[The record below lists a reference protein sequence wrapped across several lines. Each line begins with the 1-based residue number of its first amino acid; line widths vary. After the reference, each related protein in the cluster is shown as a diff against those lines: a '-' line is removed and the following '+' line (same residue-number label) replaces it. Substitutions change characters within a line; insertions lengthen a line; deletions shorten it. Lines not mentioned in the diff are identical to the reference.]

1 MNEWGR
7 PVQGIADY
15 TFIRPL
21 GEGNHGRYYLA
32 TPPPRLGL
40 EAKAVVI
47 KVVAGQ
53 TTSDTFMRATRE
65 LKAFAAVRSPYLVRL
80 YDAGQQAGIFFYA
93 MEWLERGSL
102 ADHPQELSKDEARKA
117 VADVALAAHALHEA
131 GIVHQDIAP
140 ENVLLTGGGGRLADL
155 GLAKVLQPG
164 VTVTSIGSRSI
175 GAVEFVDPAMLAG
188 GRPSR
193 LTDVYSIG
201 MTLHRALAG
210 TGMFGEIPADQ
221 PMMAMRAVLAGSPK
235 VDPLLGPQAS
245 ALIKACVDPDLSRRP
260 HTAQE
265 LAERIGAL
273 PVPSGSLPAGGAAV
287 ATTQASA

>member
-1 MNEWGR
+1 MVGTDGLD
-7 PVQGIADY
+7 GIADY

-21 GEGNHGRYYLA
+21 SEGNHGRYYLA
-32 TPPPRLGL
+32 TPPARLGL
-40 EAKAVVI
+40 EADSVVV

-53 TTSDTFMRATRE
+53 TTSDTFTRATRE

-80 YDAGQQAGIFFYA
+80 FDAGQQSGTFFYA

-102 ADHPQELSKDEARKA
+102 AEPAQEISKDDARKA
-117 VADVALAAHALHEA
+117 VADVARAAHALHEA

-140 ENVLLTGGGGRLADL
+140 ENVLLTADGGRLADL

-175 GAVEFVDPAMLAG
+175 GAVEYVDPAMLAG
-188 GRPSR
+188 GSPSR
-193 LTDVYSIG
+193 LTDVYSLG

-210 TGMFGEIPADQ
+210 RGMFGDIPADK

-235 VDPLLGPQAS
+235 VDPSLGSVEAM
-245 ALIKACVDPDLSRRP
+245 LIKACVDPDLSHRP
-260 HTAQE
+260 RTALE
-265 LAERIGAL
+265 VAERIDAL
-273 PVPSGSLPAGGAAV
+273 PVPTGSLPAH
-287 ATTQASA
+287 AS

>member
-1 MNEWGR
+1 MD
-7 PVQGIADY
+7 GIADY

-32 TPPPRLGL
+32 TPPARLGL
-40 EAKAVVI
+40 DTASVVV

-53 TTSDTFMRATRE
+53 TTSETFARATRE

-80 YDAGQQAGIFFYA
+80 FDAGQQAGTFFYA

-102 ADHPQELSKDEARKA
+102 AEPTGELTKDAARKA
-117 VADVALAAHALHEA
+117 VADVARAAHALHES

-140 ENVLLTGGGGRLADL
+140 ENVLLTADGGRLADL

-188 GRPSR
+188 GQPSR
-193 LTDVYSIG
+193 LTDVYSLG

-210 TGMFGEIPADQ
+210 KGMFGDIPADQ

-235 VDPLLGPQAS
+235 VDPALGPEETT
-245 ALIKACVDPDLSRRP
+245 LIKACVDPDLANRP
-260 HTAQE
+260 RTAGE
-265 LAERIGAL
+265 VVERIDALQAPTGVL
-273 PVPSGSLPAGGAAV
+273 PVTTSAAG
-287 ATTQASA
+287 

>member
-7 PVQGIADY
+7 PVDGIADY

-40 EAKAVVI
+40 EAKAVVV

-53 TTSDTFMRATRE
+53 TTSDTFTRATRE

-80 YDAGQQAGIFFYA
+80 YDAGQQTGTFFYA

-117 VADVALAAHALHEA
+117 VADVARAAHALHEA

-140 ENVLLTGGGGRLADL
+140 ENVLLTGDGGRLADL

-235 VDPLLGPQAS
+235 VDPSLGPQES

-260 HTAQE
+260 RTAQE
-265 LAERIGAL
+265 VAERIDAL
-273 PVPSGSLPAGGAAV
+273 PVPSGSLPASAAAV
-287 ATTQASA
+287 ATAQAAG

>member
-1 MNEWGR
+1 
-7 PVQGIADY
+7 VDGIADY

-40 EAKAVVI
+40 DAKAVVV

-53 TTSDTFMRATRE
+53 TTSDTFTRATRE

-80 YDAGQQAGIFFYA
+80 FDAGQQTGTFFYA

-102 ADHPQELSKDEARKA
+102 AEPAMELSKDDARKA
-117 VADVALAAHALHEA
+117 VADVARAAHALHEA

-140 ENVLLTGGGGRLADL
+140 ENVLLADDGGRLADL

-193 LTDVYSIG
+193 LTDVYSLG

-210 TGMFGEIPADQ
+210 SGMFGVIPADQ

-235 VDPLLGPQAS
+235 VDASLDAQQA

-260 HTAQE
+260 RTALE
-265 LAERIGAL
+265 VAERIDAL
-273 PVPSGSLPAGGAAV
+273 PAPSGSLPAAPAVPLAAG
-287 ATTQASA
+287 

>member
-1 MNEWGR
+1 MD
-7 PVQGIADY
+7 GIADY

-32 TPPPRLGL
+32 TPPARLGL
-40 EAKAVVI
+40 EASSVVV

-53 TTSDTFMRATRE
+53 TTSDTFTRATRE

-80 YDAGQQAGIFFYA
+80 FDAGQQSGTFFYA

-102 ADHPQELSKDEARKA
+102 AEPAAELSKDHARKA
-117 VADVALAAHALHEA
+117 VADVARAAHALHEA

-140 ENVLLTGGGGRLADL
+140 ENVLLTEDGGRLADL

-188 GRPSR
+188 GQPSR
-193 LTDVYSIG
+193 LTDVYSLG
-201 MTLHRALAG
+201 MTLHRALTG
-210 TGMFGEIPADQ
+210 RGMFGVIPADQ

-235 VDPLLGPQAS
+235 ADPSLGSIEAT
-245 ALIKACVDPDLSRRP
+245 LIKACVDPDLSRRP
-260 HTAQE
+260 RTA
-265 LAERIGAL
+265 LDVAERIDAL
-273 PVPSGSLPAGGAAV
+273 PIPQGSLPARG
-287 ATTQASA
+287 SAG

>member
-1 MNEWGR
+1 MD
-7 PVQGIADY
+7 GIADY
-15 TFIRPL
+15 TFTRPL

-40 EAKAVVI
+40 DAPFVVV

-53 TTSDTFMRATRE
+53 TTSDTFTRATRE

-80 YDAGQQAGIFFYA
+80 YDAGQQAGTFFYA

-102 ADHPQELSKDEARKA
+102 AEPEQELTKDAARKA
-117 VADVALAAHALHEA
+117 VADVARAAHALHET

-140 ENVLLTGGGGRLADL
+140 ENVLLTEDGGRLADL

-188 GRPSR
+188 GQPSR
-193 LTDVYSIG
+193 LTDVYSLG
-201 MTLHRALAG
+201 MTLHRALTG
-210 TGMFGEIPADQ
+210 RGMFGDIPSDQ

-235 VDPLLGPQAS
+235 VDPELGPDAA
-245 ALIKACVDPDLSRRP
+245 ALIKACVDPDLSHRP
-260 HTAQE
+260 RTALE
-265 LAERIGAL
+265 VAERIDAL
-273 PVPSGSLPAGGAAV
+273 PVPAGSLPARSAAG
-287 ATTQASA
+287 

>member
-1 MNEWGR
+1 
-7 PVQGIADY
+7 VDAIADY
-15 TFIRPL
+15 KFIRPL
-21 GEGNHGRYYLA
+21 GEGNHGSYYLA

-40 EAKAVVI
+40 DATSVVV

-53 TTSDTFMRATRE
+53 TTSETFTRATRE

-80 YDAGQQAGIFFYA
+80 YDAGQQAGTFFYA

-102 ADHPQELSKDEARKA
+102 AEPAGELSKDAARRA
-117 VADVALAAHALHEA
+117 VADVARAAHALHEA

-140 ENVLLTGGGGRLADL
+140 ENVLLTADGGRLADL

-188 GRPSR
+188 GQPSR
-193 LTDVYSIG
+193 LTDVYSLG

-210 TGMFGEIPADQ
+210 SGMFGEIPDQ

-235 VDPLLGPQAS
+235 ADPSLDPAEA

-260 HTAQE
+260 RTALE
-265 LAERIGAL
+265 VAERIDAL
-273 PVPSGSLPAGGAAV
+273 PVPTGSLPARAA
-287 ATTQASA
+287 AAG

>member
-1 MNEWGR
+1 MD
-7 PVQGIADY
+7 GIADY
-15 TFIRPL
+15 RFIRPL
-21 GEGNHGRYYLA
+21 GEGNHGSYYLA

-40 EAKAVVI
+40 DATSVVV

-53 TTSDTFMRATRE
+53 TTSDTFTRATRE

-80 YDAGQQAGIFFYA
+80 YDAGQQAGTFFYA

-102 ADHPQELSKDEARKA
+102 AEPAGELSKDAARKA
-117 VADVALAAHALHEA
+117 VADVARAAHALHEA

-140 ENVLLTGGGGRLADL
+140 ENVLLTADGGRLADL

-188 GRPSR
+188 GQPSR
-193 LTDVYSIG
+193 LTDVYSLG

-210 TGMFGEIPADQ
+210 SGMFGEIPADQ

-235 VDPLLGPQAS
+235 ADPSLAPAEA

-260 HTAQE
+260 RTALE
-265 LAERIGAL
+265 VAERIDAL
-273 PVPSGSLPAGGAAV
+273 PVPAGSLPARTGAAG
-287 ATTQASA
+287 

>member
-1 MNEWGR
+1 MD
-7 PVQGIADY
+7 GIADY

-32 TPPPRLGL
+32 TPPARLGL
-40 EAKAVVI
+40 DTASVVV

-53 TTSDTFMRATRE
+53 TTSETFARATRE

-80 YDAGQQAGIFFYA
+80 FDAGQQAGTFFYA

-102 ADHPQELSKDEARKA
+102 AEPTGELTKDAARKA
-117 VADVALAAHALHEA
+117 VADVARAAHALHES

-140 ENVLLTGGGGRLADL
+140 ENVLLTADGGRLADL

-188 GRPSR
+188 GQPSR
-193 LTDVYSIG
+193 LTDVYSLG

-210 TGMFGEIPADQ
+210 KGMFGDIPADQ

-235 VDPLLGPQAS
+235 VDPALGPEET
-245 ALIKACVDPDLSRRP
+245 ALIKACVDPDLANRP
-260 HTAQE
+260 STAGE
-265 LAERIGAL
+265 VAERIDALSAPTGVL
-273 PVPSGSLPAGGAAV
+273 PVTASPAG
-287 ATTQASA
+287 